1 MKNNYAPVSSS
12 EASFKT
18 LNDEKS
24 GIQSS
29 DGTPPPYSDSYK
41 FSDLEMADGSAHSSA
56 EESANKYKRALENFV
71 VLLFI
76 LIFGY
81 YSFLVGFYVIFFV
94 YKFPVKAQVHWGLLG
109 GWVTSMMLFLAGSIA
124 INPIMPEVL
133 IGNMLVAAFHTVVFD
148 AFCLAS
154 SFGLKKYGMFENL
167 NPAVY
172 WLIFITINTFLF
184 LVLTTNQKAREC
196 MNSNL
201 VNGISGLANGISGL
215 AKGMSGLA
223 KGMSGLASALSCTFE
238 KFNAQDERHS
248 NEEIELQPL
257 DDQRTEF

>member
-1 MKNNYAPVSSS
+1 MKNSYTPVSIC
-12 EASFKT
+12 EASLKT

-41 FSDLEMADGSAHSSA
+41 FIDLEMADGSAQTST
-56 EESANKYKRALENFV
+56 EESAYKYKRALENFV
-71 VLLFI
+71 ILSYI
-76 LIFGY
+76 LIFGFY
-81 YSFLVGFYVIFFV
+81 LSLVCFYVLFFV
-94 YKFPVKAQVHWGLLG
+94 YKFPVKTQVHWGLFG
-109 GWVTSMMLFLAGSIA
+109 GSITSVMLLLADSIA
-124 INPIMPEVL
+124 INSINSIKCEVL
-133 IGNMLVAAFHTVVFD
+133 IGNVLVAAFHTVVFD

-154 SFGLKKYGMFENL
+154 SFGLKKYGVFENL

-184 LVLTTNQKAREC
+184 LVLTTNQKARES

-201 VNGISGLANGISGL
+201 VSGISGLG
-215 AKGMSGLA
+215 KGMSGLA
-223 KGMSGLASALSCTFE
+223 NALSCTFE
-238 KFNAQDERHS
+238 SFNVQDERHS